1 MKIVTYSV
9 VLNQHQAP
17 IADELWENTNHQF
30 AFVELTNI
38 GDTKGGTED
47 YSGRPYLIRAW
58 ESPEAQAKAMEL
70 ARTAE
75 CCIFSGVDALSYQKE
90 RMKFGLLSFD
100 MGERW
105 LKHGIKSLASP
116 RLWKWLMAYYLNGW
130 GNKPLYKLCCSA
142 FCASDHHKLGTFQ
155 DKCFKWGY
163 FTKVDCDFEVEAAKL
178 DASTSEIIP
187 LMWCARFLKLKHP
200 ELPVKLAKRLKEDG
214 YKFYVDMFGNGEE
227 LEPTR
232 ALIKALGVEDC
243 VSLRGNLPNDKI
255 LEEMRHHS
263 IFLFTSD
270 RNEGWGAVLNE
281 SMSNGC
287 AVVASNAI
295 GSVPYLIK
303 DGENGMMFNTEN
315 IESLYEKMVYLL
327 KNPEE
332 RKNMAQRA
340 YYTMREVWS
349 PANAANNLIT
359 LIDDLQ
365 RERETSIVEGPCSK
379 AI

>member
-17 IADELWENTNHQF
+17 IADELWEKTKHQF
-30 AFVELTNI
+30 VFVELTNI
-38 GDTKGGTED
+38 CDTKGGTED
-47 YSGRPYLIRAW
+47 YSDRPYLVRAW
-58 ESPEAQAKAMEL
+58 ETLEAQAKAMEL

-75 CCIFSGVDALSYQKE
+75 CCIFSGVEALPYQEE
-90 RMKFGLLSFD
+90 RMRLGLLSFD

-105 LKHGIKSLASP
+105 LKHRVKSLASP
-116 RLWKWLMAYYLNGW
+116 RLWRWLRAYYLNGW
-130 GNKPLYKLCCSA
+130 RNKPLYKLCCSA
-142 FCASDHHKLGTFQ
+142 FCASDHHKLGTFHG
-155 DKCFKWGY
+155 KCFKWGY
-163 FTKVDCDFEVEAAKL
+163 FTKVDYEFEGEVPIQG
-178 DASTSEIIP
+178 ASTSEITP
-187 LMWCARFLKLKHP
+187 LMWCARFLKWKHP
-200 ELPVKLAKRLKEDG
+200 ELPVLLAKRLKEGG
-214 YKFYVDMFGNGEE
+214 YLFHIDMFGKGEE

-243 VSLRGNLPNDKI
+243 VSLRGNLPNDEI
-255 LEEMRHHS
+255 LEEMRNHS

-327 KNPEE
+327 KHPEE

-349 PANAANNLIT
+349 PANAANNLIQ
-359 LIDDLQ
+359 LIEDLKQ
-365 RERETSIVEGPCSK
+365 GCETSIVGGPCSK
-379 AI
+379 AF